1 MSDNENNNKIILPYS
16 ISVRELAEK
25 MEASPIQV
33 IKVLMAN
40 GVMASI
46 NQNVDFDTAA
56 VVASELGFE
65 PELEKIEEEE
75 EPEAKGE
82 VPLWRQVIAGEDE
95 EDLQPRPPV
104 VTMLGHV
111 DHGKTTLLDAI
122 RKTNVAGGEEGG
134 ITQHIGAYQIDHKGR
149 KITFLDTPGH
159 AAFTSMRARGAQGAD
174 IVVLVVAAD
183 DGVMPQTR
191 EAANHAK
198 AARVPIVVALNK
210 MDLPSA
216 NPELA
221 KQQLSEIGLV
231 PDEWDGETIVVPV
244 SAKKM
249 EGLDDLMEAILLVA
263 DNKEIKANPKGEVF
277 GTVVEAEL
285 DKFRGAMATLL
296 LQNGTI
302 KVGDTILAG
311 NAHGRIKA
319 MFDFL
324 GNRIKK
330 AGPSTPIAVMGM
342 NDVPRAGDIFRVV
355 ESEKEARAIVEEKE
369 LEEEQQGAPPR
380 ITLEDLFEHLQAGE
394 EQELRLIVK
403 ADVQGSLEPIV
414 NSLKEIGEKQ
424 PDVSIN
430 ILHQETGNITEN
442 DIMLATASDAVV
454 IGFAVDADNAA
465 RRLAETEGVSIRLYT
480 IIYRLIEDI
489 EKAIKGM
496 LEPEM
501 VERTIGKA
509 KVLATFSVSRF
520 KVAAG
525 CRVIDGEIRRNG
537 KIRVIRNSK
546 VIFDGEIGSLKRG
559 KDDVREVREGF
570 ECGVALKQFHDFEE
584 GDLLECYVVEEQT
597 L

>member
-16 ISVRELAEK
+16 ISVRDLAEK

-75 EPEAKGE
+75 KPEAKGE
-82 VPLWRQVIAGEDE
+82 VPLWRQVIADEKE

-174 IVVLVVAAD
+174 IVILVVAAD

-198 AARVPIVVALNK
+198 AAHVPIVVALNK

-221 KQQLSEIGLV
+221 KQQLSEIDLV
-231 PDEWDGETIVVPV
+231 PDEWDGDTIVVPV
-244 SAKKM
+244 SATKM
-249 EGLDDLMEAILLVA
+249 QGLDDLMEAILLVA

-311 NAHGRIKA
+311 KAHGRIKA

-355 ESEKEARAIVEEKE
+355 ESEKEARAIVEELK
-369 LEEEQQGAPPR
+369 LEEGQKSDVPR
-380 ITLEDLFEHLQAGE
+380 VTLEDLFERLQAGE

-430 ILHQETGNITEN
+430 ILHQETGNVTES
-442 DIMLATASDAVV
+442 DIMLAAASDAVV

-465 RRLAETEGVSIRLYT
+465 RRLAESEGVSIRLYT

-489 EKAIKGM
+489 EKALKGM

-509 KVLATFSVSRF
+509 KVLATFKVSRF

-546 VIFDGEIGSLKRG
+546 VVFDGEIGSLKRG

-570 ECGVALKQFHDFEE
+570 ECGIALKQFHEFEE
-584 GDLLECYVVEEQT
+584 GDLLECYVIEEQA

>member
-82 VPLWRQVIAGEDE
+82 VPLWRRVIADEEE
-95 EDLQPRPPV
+95 EDLKPRPPV

-134 ITQHIGAYQIDHKGR
+134 ITQHIGAYQIDHEGR

-174 IVVLVVAAD
+174 IVILVVAAD

-198 AARVPIVVALNK
+198 AARVPIIVALNK
-210 MDLPSA
+210 MDLASA

-221 KQQLSEIGLV
+221 KQQLMEIGLV
-231 PDEWDGETIVVPV
+231 PDEWDGDTIVVPV
-244 SAKKM
+244 SATKM

-263 DNKEIKANPKGEVF
+263 DNTEIKANPKGEVF

-285 DKFRGAMATLL
+285 DKFRGVMATLL

-302 KVGDTILAG
+302 EVGDTILAG
-311 NAHGRIKA
+311 MSHGRIKA

-324 GNRIKK
+324 GNQIKK
-330 AGPSTPIAVMGM
+330 AGPSTPIAVMGL

-355 ESEKEARAIVEEKE
+355 ESEKEARAIVDEIENEEG
-369 LEEEQQGAPPR
+369 QQTAAPKV
-380 ITLEDLFEHLQAGE
+380 TLEDLFERLKAGE

-424 PDVSIN
+424 PEVSIN
-430 ILHQETGNITEN
+430 VLHQETGNITES

-465 RRLAETEGVSIRLYT
+465 QRLAETEGVSIRLYT

-489 EKAIKGM
+489 EKALKGM

-501 VERTIGKA
+501 IERTIGKA
-509 KVLATFSVSRF
+509 KVLATFKVSRF

-546 VIFDGEIGSLKRG
+546 AIFDGEIGSLKRG

-570 ECGVALKQFHDFEE
+570 ECGIALKQFHEFEE
-584 GDLLECYVVEEQT
+584 GDLLECYVIEEQAQ
-597 L
+597 

>member
-1 MSDNENNNKIILPYS
+1 MSDNDNKKIILPYS

-25 MEASPIQV
+25 MDASPIQV

-65 PELEKIEEEE
+65 PELAKIEEEE
-75 EPEAKGE
+75 PEEKGE
-82 VPLWRQVIAGEDE
+82 VPLWRRVIADEKE

-111 DHGKTTLLDAI
+111 DHGKTSLLDAI

-134 ITQHIGAYQIDHKGR
+134 ITQHIGAYQIEHKGR

-183 DGVMPQTR
+183 DGVKPQTR

-210 MDLPSA
+210 MDLQSA

-221 KQQLSEIGLV
+221 KKQLSEIDLV
-231 PDEWDGETIVVPV
+231 PDEWDGDTIVVPV
-244 SAKKM
+244 SATKLQ
-249 EGLDDLMEAILLVA
+249 GLDDLMEAILLVA
-263 DNKEIKANPKGEVF
+263 DNKEIKANPDGEIF

-285 DKFRGAMATLL
+285 DKLRGTMATLL

-302 KVGDTILAG
+302 EVGDTILAG
-311 NAHGRIKA
+311 KAYGRIKA
-319 MFDFL
+319 MFDFR
-324 GNRIKK
+324 GNSIIE
-330 AGPSTPIAVMGM
+330 AGPSTPIAVMGL

-355 ESEKEARAIVEEKE
+355 DSEKEARSIVEEIE
-369 LEEEQQGAPPR
+369 NNEEQQSIAPR
-380 ITLEDLFEHLQAGE
+380 ATLEDLFERLQAGE

-414 NSLKEIGEKQ
+414 NSLKELGEKQ
-424 PDVSIN
+424 SEVSIN
-430 ILHQETGNITEN
+430 VLHQETGNITES
-442 DIMLATASDAVV
+442 DIMLAAASDAIV

-465 RRLAETEGVSIRLYT
+465 KRLAETEKVSIRLYT
-480 IIYRLIEDI
+480 IIYRLIEDV

-501 VERTIGKA
+501 VERTLGQA
-509 KVLATFSVSRF
+509 KVLATFKVSKF

-525 CRVIDGEIRRNG
+525 CRVIDGEIRRNS

-546 VIFDGEIGSLKRG
+546 LIFEGEIGSLKRG
-559 KDDVREVREGF
+559 KDDVREVRDGF
-570 ECGVALKQFHDFEE
+570 ECGLALKQFHEFEE
-584 GDLLECYVVEEQT
+584 GDLLECYVIEEQS

>member
-1 MSDNENNNKIILPYS
+1 VSDNDNKKIILPYS
-16 ISVRELAEK
+16 ISVRALAEK
-25 MEASPIQV
+25 MEASPIEV

-65 PELEKIEEEE
+65 PELEMVEEESAE
-75 EPEAKGE
+75 ERGE
-82 VPLWRQVIAGEDE
+82 VPHWRQVIEREAK
-95 EDLQPRPPV
+95 EDLEKRPPV

-111 DHGKTTLLDAI
+111 DHGKTSLLDVI
-122 RKTNVAGGEEGG
+122 RDANVAGGEEGG
-134 ITQHIGAYQIDHKGR
+134 ITQGIGAYQVEHKGR

-198 AARVPIVVALNK
+198 AARVPIIVALNK

-221 KQQLSEIGLV
+221 KKQLADIELV
-231 PDEWDGETIVVPV
+231 PDEWDGDTIVVPV
-244 SAKKM
+244 SAKNM

-263 DNKEIKANPKGEVF
+263 DNQSIQANPKGEVM

-285 DKFRGAMATLL
+285 DKSRGAMATLL

-302 KVGDTILAG
+302 EVGDTILAG
-311 NAHGRIKA
+311 KVHGRIKA
-319 MFDFL
+319 MFDYR
-324 GNRIKK
+324 GNRIER
-330 AGPSTPIAVMGM
+330 AGPSTPIAVMGL
-342 NDVPRAGDIFRVV
+342 NDVPRAGDLFRVV
-355 ESEKEARAIVEEKE
+355 ESEKEARSIVDDMSSDKSSRNTV
-369 LEEEQQGAPPR
+369 QKA
-380 ITLEDLFEHLQAGE
+380 TLEDLFERLQAGE

-414 NSLKEIGEKQ
+414 TSLRELAEKQ
-424 PDVSIN
+424 PDISIN
-430 ILHQETGNITEN
+430 ILHQETGNVTES
-442 DIMLATASDAVV
+442 DVMLAAASDAIV
-454 IGFAVDADNAA
+454 IGFSVDADNAA
-465 RRLAETEGVSIRLYT
+465 ERYAEAEGVSIRLYT

-489 EKAIKGM
+489 EKALKGM

-501 VERTIGKA
+501 VEKRIGQA
-509 KVLATFSVSRF
+509 KVLATFSVSKF

-525 CRVIDGEIRRNG
+525 CRVIDGEIRRNA
-537 KIRVIRNSK
+537 KIRVIRQDK
-546 VIFDGEIGSLKRG
+546 ALFEGEIGSLKRE

-570 ECGVALKQFHDFEE
+570 ECGIALKNFHDFKE
-584 GDLLECYVVEEQT
+584 GDLLECFVIEEKPF
-597 L
+597 